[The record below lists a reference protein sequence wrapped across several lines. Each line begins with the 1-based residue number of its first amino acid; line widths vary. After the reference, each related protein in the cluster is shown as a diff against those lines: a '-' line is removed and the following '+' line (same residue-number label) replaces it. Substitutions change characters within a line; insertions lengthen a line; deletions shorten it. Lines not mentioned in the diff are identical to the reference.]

1 MNRIGRCI
9 CGQVKYSVSGP
20 VLQVVACHC
29 TLCRRMSGSAFSSYV
44 VVKEQDFSV
53 DHGKEGL
60 TSYEVTDRTT
70 RHFCAKCGTPVF
82 NLNPTMYAGL
92 AMLYLGTLEGHEDNA
107 PRINIFCESKLPSV
121 TTNEQSKSFP
131 QTPRRDA

>member
-9 CGQVKYSVSGP
+9 CGQVKYSVSGL

-29 TLCRRMSGSAFSSYV
+29 TLCRRMSGSAYSSYV

-60 TSYEVTDRTT
+60 TSYEVTD
-70 RHFCAKCGTPVF
+70 
-82 NLNPTMYAGL
+82 
-92 AMLYLGTLEGHEDNA
+92 
-107 PRINIFCESKLPSV
+107 
-121 TTNEQSKSFP
+121 
-131 QTPRRDA
+131 